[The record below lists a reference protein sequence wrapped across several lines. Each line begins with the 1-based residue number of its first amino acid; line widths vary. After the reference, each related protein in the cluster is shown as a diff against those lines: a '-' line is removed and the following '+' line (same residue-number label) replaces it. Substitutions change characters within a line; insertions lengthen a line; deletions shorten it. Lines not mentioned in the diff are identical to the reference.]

1 LQKLKLLI
9 LRYFLTLWFSFFCG
23 VFFAQ
28 TDSVYLMSGKIIAV
42 KIDSVNKEFLF
53 GNKQGKPL
61 KLNND
66 RIYGYAINNEK
77 RYLYPDRSIDFLSIP
92 QMGEIILGK
101 RLAHKNYSTTGQ
113 IIAGFTLGLLG
124 SLYDTY
130 NPDNK
135 KLFHGEPTYG
145 HFIAPLVYTL
155 SINVF
160 RPKLTAKKTPN
171 PDYLYNELIIEGY
184 VGEAR
189 RKKFLATAISS
200 MSGSAVGLA
209 TYFIFKP

>member
-1 LQKLKLLI
+1 
-9 LRYFLTLWFSFFCG
+9 LRICLAISVIFFCG

-145 HFIAPLVYTL
+145 HFVVPLAYTL

-184 VGEAR
+184 IGEAR

>member
-1 LQKLKLLI
+1 MRICLAI
-9 LRYFLTLWFSFFCG
+9 SVIFFCG
-23 VFFAQ
+23 VFTAQ
-28 TDSVYLMSGKIIAV
+28 TDSLYLMSGKIIAV

-61 KLNND
+61 KIIND
-66 RIYGYAINNEK
+66 KIYGYSVNNEK

-92 QMGEIILGK
+92 QMGEFILGK
-101 RLAHKNYSTTGQ
+101 RLASKNYSTTGQ

-135 KLFHGEPTYG
+135 KIFHGEPTYG
-145 HFIAPLVYTL
+145 HFIAPLAYTL

-171 PDYLYNELIIEGY
+171 PDYLFNELIIEGY
-184 VGEAR
+184 IGEAR
-189 RKKFLATAISS
+189 RKKFLATALSS
-200 MSGSAVGLA
+200 MSGSAAGLA
-209 TYFIFKP
+209 AYFIFKP